1 MMQVHGHTFLVSGG
15 SSGLG
20 AACARMLANAGAN
33 VAIADINRQ
42 GESLAGE
49 LGARARFVSVDVTDE
64 TPCAPAGWYPNP
76 LIPGQQRYWDG
87 NRWTEHNA
95 PLDPPPPPIP
105 RQPRERFRFTRRWVI
120 ALVIVAVLVVGEVT
134 WSLIDSNRQA
144 KRDRAFYT
152 RALATCESQYTA
164 IDAINECLANK
175 TG

>member
-1 MMQVHGHTFLVSGG
+1 MFRTYGRPG
-15 SSGLG
+15 
-20 AACARMLANAGAN
+20 
-33 VAIADINRQ
+33 
-42 GESLAGE
+42 
-49 LGARARFVSVDVTDE
+49 
-64 TPCAPAGWYPNP
+64 P

-175 TG
+175 YGLTSAEVRRAKGY